1 MRAAEE
7 RSREDGS
14 RAAGAI
20 GGRSTPYVR
29 SFPRLVSFVSNDDEP
44 YRGRAASS
52 STQMRLFSSLR
63 PSLALLGI
71 QIDKANIVSHFE
83 AVQRCSVGRL
93 LPPLPREISGGSG
106 EAAKLLYRGN
116 KREKEA
122 GRKPL
127 LPLLRGCYR
136 QLRRCST
143 RVGRAKERHIVHVHH
158 HPLPSAESSEI
169 VKACAG
175 SQPPSCL
182 RRPVAMEWME
192 YGVSQSKSGLLCSEK
207 RSENCALHFPVLPSL
222 FICRVR
228 RVACEASTHGYTD
241 SFF

>member
-7 RSREDGS
+7 RSGEDGS

-52 STQMRLFSSLR
+52 STQMRPFPSLH

-71 QIDKANIVSHFE
+71 QIDKATIVSHFE

-93 LPPLPREISGGSG
+93 LPPPPREISGGSG

-116 KREKEA
+116 KRERRREEA
-122 GRKPL
+122 AVAVAARL
-127 LPLLRGCYR
+127 LPPAPSLLDSSRT
-136 QLRRCST
+136 SE
-143 RVGRAKERHIVHVHH
+143 ERHIVHVHR
-158 HPLPSAESSEI
+158 HPPWPVESSEI

-182 RRPVAMEWME
+182 RRLPWNRWSESIEIGSVVFREEIGELRATFSSPPFTI
-192 YGVSQSKSGLLCSEK
+192 YLSSASRGVRGEHA
-207 RSENCALHFPVLPSL
+207 RLH
-222 FICRVR
+222 
-228 RVACEASTHGYTD
+228 
-241 SFF
+241 